1 MFKEV
6 KNKTNT
12 KVNPSLSQKYNGQII
27 FKEKFEWAVNHVKG
41 RDIVKEIAEAIKQ
54 EKTQ

>member
-12 KVNPSLSQKYNGQII
+12 KVTPSLSQNYNGQII

-54 EKTQ
+54 EQTQ

>member
-1 MFKEV
+1 MLKEV

-27 FKEKFEWAVNHVKG
+27 FKEKFEWAANHVKG
-41 RDIVKEIAEAIKQ
+41 RDIEKEIAEAI
-54 EKTQ
+54 

>member
-12 KVNPSLSQKYNGQII
+12 KVNPSLSQKYNGQIK
-27 FKEKFEWAVNHVKG
+27 FKKKIEWAVNHVKG
-41 RDIVKEIAEAIKQ
+41 RGIENEIARVIKK